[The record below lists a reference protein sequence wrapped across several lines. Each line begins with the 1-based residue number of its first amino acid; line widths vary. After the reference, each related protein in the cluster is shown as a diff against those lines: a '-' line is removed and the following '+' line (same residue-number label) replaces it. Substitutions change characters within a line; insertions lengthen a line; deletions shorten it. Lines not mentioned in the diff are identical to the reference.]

1 MITVD
6 DLTVGESLPAPM
18 VVRVSSVNWDVGT
31 SRRAEV
37 SLEDE
42 AGIAVPL
49 VDYTGAKQSVTW
61 QRNNYYRIT
70 DCNVKAGTTENPV
83 YLAPSKQTT
92 IEPLGPRKGDTSI
105 LIVGDTH
112 IGRTEHPDTG
122 AEIDPIGA
130 FRQAIEYGLTQNV
143 AAVIHVGDIYHES
156 ATTSQI
162 ATVDDCIFEPLEEAG
177 VPFYFVRGN
186 HQTDESDRQLSGRRL
201 VTNLDTT
208 GVAVDSSIRIFG
220 INHDS
225 GGDIPMESLPV
236 PASVNEPLSVLVLHQ
251 TIRQLSGPGKAHVD
265 LREING
271 HSDSPF
277 DYVFSG
283 HHHDAI
289 STDWSGTSIMY
300 TGASEAMSKNAGSID
315 RVAWLLTVYRDAAT
329 VERYDIPPP
338 HNS

>member
-61 QRNNYYRIT
+61 QRDNYYRIT

-92 IEPLGPRKGDTSI
+92 IEPLGPRNGDTSI

-130 FRQAIEYGLTQNV
+130 FRQAIEYGLAQNV
-143 AAVIHVGDIYHES
+143 AAVVHVGDIYHES
-156 ATTSQI
+156 ATTSQVE
-162 ATVDDCIFEPLEEAG
+162 TVDDCVFEPLEEAG

-186 HQTDESDRQLSGRRL
+186 HQTDEGDRQLAGRRL

-208 GVAVDSSIRIFG
+208 GVAVDSRIRIFG
-220 INHDS
+220 INHNS
-225 GGDIPMESLPV
+225 GGNIPLASLPV
-236 PASVNEPLSVLVLHQ
+236 PASVSEPLSMLVLHQ
-251 TIRQLSGPGKAHVD
+251 TLRQLSGPGTQHVD
-265 LREING
+265 LRDVEG
-271 HSDSPF
+271 QSDGQF
-277 DYVFSG
+277 DCVISG
-283 HHHDAI
+283 HHHDATTKTWNGSPI
-289 STDWSGTSIMY
+289 IY
-300 TGASEAMSKNAGSID
+300 TGASEKMSTNPAPTD
-315 RVAWLLTVYRDAAT
+315 RVGWLVTITDESAT
-329 VERYDIPPP
+329 IERYDIP
-338 HNS
+338 